1 VWCFAVRCEAA
12 EAKAK
17 VNRPDE
23 TELANE
29 LSALHSTHEQLKVR
43 EICSPCIGRCVVCQ
57 FEFKVVQILD
67 VKFCALDVEYHQFS
81 SLVICLM
88 HYAFCQ

>member
-23 TELANE
+23 TDLANE
-29 LSALHSTHEQLKVR
+29 LSALHSMHEQLKVR
-43 EICSPCIGRCVVCQ
+43 EICSPGIGRCVVLS
-57 FEFKVVQILD
+57 V
-67 VKFCALDVEYHQFS
+67 
-81 SLVICLM
+81 
-88 HYAFCQ
+88 